1 VDVLLLDPT
10 AELDEAMRGEFVR
23 LAVATGASVEIVE
36 NYEPFRQLGG
46 VGALLRYRH
55 EAPPAAG
62 H

>member
-1 VDVLLLDPT
+1 VLLLDPT
-10 AELDEAMRGEFVR
+10 AELDEAARGEFVR
-23 LAVATGASVEIVE
+23 RAVATAATVEIVE

-55 EAPPAAG
+55 EAPPAAV